1 MNNWLEQFMDRR
13 LGVVLCFFLTLLEKA
28 RLLLIPGARR
38 IPPVRRIL
46 FVKPVEQ
53 GALVLAYGAIKD
65 AVDRVG
71 RDNVFVFA
79 FAKNREILDI
89 LNVIPRDNVI
99 TARDDSPVT
108 LALDMVRA
116 ILRMHRLRI
125 DTAIDL
131 EIFARVS
138 IIICWLSGAR
148 RRVGLHRFNSEG
160 PYRGALVT
168 HRVQYNPYL
177 HTAQA
182 FDIFVRSAF
191 AEDITPPLLKEA
203 PLSPLCPPPA
213 FVPDDADLE
222 AVNRALAGFLPPL
235 PRCDDA
241 PWPLVI
247 LNPKCVDEL
256 PARKWADAC
265 FVGVGREML
274 RSHPEARILITG
286 LPYEQEAC
294 ESMVKA
300 IDPARCINLAGKLS
314 LRGLITLMTL
324 TDALVSSDSGPA
336 HFAAMTDI
344 GGVVLFGPE
353 TPLLYSPLTDR
364 LHVVYLRLACSPCF
378 SPMNYRL
385 SPCTDNQCMQRI
397 TVEQV
402 HRELCTVLE
411 KQKAE

>member
-13 LGVVLCFFLTLLEKA
+13 LGVVLCFFLTLVEKV
-28 RLLLIPGARR
+28 RLLLPGARR
-38 IPPVRRIL
+38 MPPVRRIL

-65 AVDRVG
+65 AVSRVG

-89 LNVIPRDNVI
+89 LDVIPRENVI
-99 TARDDSPVT
+99 TARDDSVVT
-108 LALDMVRA
+108 LALDMFRA
-116 ILRMHRLRI
+116 ILRMHRLAI

-182 FDIFVRSAF
+182 FDVFVRSAF
-191 AEDITPPLLKEA
+191 TEDMTPPLLKEA
-203 PLSPLCPPPA
+203 PLSPLCPPPP
-213 FVPDDADLE
+213 FTPTDADVE
-222 AVNRALAGFLPPL
+222 AVNRALNGFLPPL
-235 PRCDDA
+235 PRDGAA
-241 PWPLVI
+241 PWPVVLF
-247 LNPKCVDEL
+247 NPKCLDEL
-256 PARKWADAC
+256 PARKWADPC
-265 FVGVGREML
+265 FVGVGKALL
-274 RSHPEARILITG
+274 RSHPEARILVTG
-286 LPYEQEAC
+286 LPFEKTECEA
-294 ESMVKA
+294 MVRE
-300 IDPARCINLAGKLS
+300 IDAARCYNLAGKLS
-314 LRGLITLMTL
+314 LRGLITLMTM

-336 HFAAMTDI
+336 HFAAMTNI
-344 GGVVLFGPE
+344 SGVVLFGPE

-364 LHVVYLRLACSPCF
+364 LRVVYLGLACSPCF

-385 SPCTDNQCMQRI
+385 SPCRDNQCMQQI
-397 TVEQV
+397 SVEQV
-402 HRELCTVLE
+402 HQELCAVLE
-411 KQKAE
+411 KQKGA